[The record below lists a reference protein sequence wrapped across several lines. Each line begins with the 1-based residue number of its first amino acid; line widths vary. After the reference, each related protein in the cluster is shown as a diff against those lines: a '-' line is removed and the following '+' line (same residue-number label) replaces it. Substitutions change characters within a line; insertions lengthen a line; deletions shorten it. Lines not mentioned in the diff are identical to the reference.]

1 MFALILLND
10 FCLCGRSK
18 KRQKYEAE
26 WEIPTRLITITGQSV
41 RQTMNP
47 FIWIFIT
54 LLSIDAVRDM
64 AGLTT
69 FLGQW

>member
-1 MFALILLND
+1 M
-10 FCLCGRSK
+10 
-18 KRQKYEAE
+18 
-26 WEIPTRLITITGQSV
+26 